1 MIRFTLF
8 NPPKINGEAV
18 RRSRLFINNFNFMSE
33 MTFTDANFEAEALK
47 SDQVVLVDF
56 FATWCGPCK
65 MQGPIIEELAKEI
78 GAKAKV
84 GAMDVDANPETAGKY
99 NIMSVPTLII
109 FKGGEIKSTMMGLQG
124 KEQLKAEIEKYV

>member
-1 MIRFTLF
+1 MI
-8 NPPKINGEAV
+8 
-18 RRSRLFINNFNFMSE
+18 
-33 MTFTDANFEAEALK
+33 FTDANFEAEALK

-109 FKGGEIKSTMMGLQG
+109 FKGGEIKSTMLGLQG